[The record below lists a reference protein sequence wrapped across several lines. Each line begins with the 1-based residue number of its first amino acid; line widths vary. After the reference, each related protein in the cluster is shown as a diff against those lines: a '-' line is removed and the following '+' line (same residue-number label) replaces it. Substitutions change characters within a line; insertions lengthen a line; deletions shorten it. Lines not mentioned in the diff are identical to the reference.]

1 MKTRKNSKLLCLMIS
16 LLMVMTLIPSAIFAG
31 TASTDNPIATGTEG
45 FDIIDLQ
52 VNGQAADVVKAD
64 GENTYAINEGFSFG
78 DTIYFVFTKGG
89 ARKYCKYNVNLVAPD
104 GGVVGNACIAGDNYT
119 SDAKTDEAGYI
130 KANQSG
136 TDAILNLTIDKPESE
151 DVQYGTYTLVL
162 LAGSLSRNVELESDV
177 KFNIN
182 IYNQISDC
190 NVSMAADNFI
200 YTGSAIEPEI
210 TVTTADGTELV
221 KDIDYTVEYENNT
234 DCGEAKVKITG
245 IGTYAGAVEK
255 TFHIYK
261 KLSDTKVTLPSDTLI
276 YNGKEKEPMVTVRD
290 KNGNKLKMNI
300 DFEVKYSNNIKCGV
314 ATAKVIGINDYT
326 GTVSKTFQIRPA
338 KAVISKIKRGS
349 KKFTVTVKSQKA
361 TGVTGYQIAYRL
373 STNKTYKTVKT
384 TNISR
389 TFKNLKKG
397 KKYYVKVRAYKKVS
411 SKKYIYGSYSSVK
424 AIRVK

>member
-16 LLMVMTLIPSAIFAG
+16 LLMVMTIIPSAVFAD
-31 TASTDNPIATGTEG
+31 TASSDNPISTGTEG
-45 FDIIDLQ
+45 FGIVDLQ
-52 VNGQAADVVKAD
+52 VNGQAADVVKGD
-64 GENTYAINEGFSFG
+64 GENTYRINEDFSFG
-78 DTIYFVFTKGG
+78 STIKFTFTVGG
-89 ARKYCKYNVNLVAPD
+89 SQKYCKYDVNLVAPD
-104 GGVVGNACIAGDNYT
+104 GTVVGSACVAGDNYT
-119 SDAKTDEAGYI
+119 TIEDEAGYI
-130 KANQSG
+130 KQKQNGSN
-136 TDAILNLTIDKPESE
+136 AILYLEIAKPESA
-151 DVQYGTYTLVL
+151 DVQWGTYTLVL
-162 LAGSLSRNVELESDV
+162 KKGSISRRIELLSDV
-177 KFNIN
+177 NFKID

-190 NVSMAADNFI
+190 DVSMAGDSFI

-210 TVTTADGTELV
+210 TVTTTDGAELV
-221 KDIDYTVEYENNT
+221 KDTDYTVGYENNT
-234 DCGEAKVKITG
+234 DCGEAKVKISG
-245 IGTYAGAVEK
+245 IGTYAGTVEK
-255 TFHIYK
+255 TFRIYK
-261 KLSDTKVTLPSDTLI
+261 KLSDTKITLPSDVLI

-300 DFEVKYSNNIKCGV
+300 DFEVEYINNIKCGV
-314 ATAKVIGINDYT
+314 ATAKITGINDYT